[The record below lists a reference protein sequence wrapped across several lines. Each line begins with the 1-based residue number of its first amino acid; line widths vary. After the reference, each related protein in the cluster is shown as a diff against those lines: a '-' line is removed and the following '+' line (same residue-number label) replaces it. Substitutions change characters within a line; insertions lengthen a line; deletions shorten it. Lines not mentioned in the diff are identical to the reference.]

1 MYSIPMCAD
10 FVPINRPLLDEREM
24 RAAQAVLESGILTTP
39 APEGG
44 PAVRRLERKV
54 CDYTGSRYAV
64 AVGSGTA
71 ALQAALMA
79 LDISAGDEV
88 VVPSFSY
95 VATAN
100 AVRSVGARPVFADI
114 SDDYTMNPDS
124 LRDCI
129 GPKTA
134 AVIPVH
140 LYGRVARM
148 DVISEIS
155 ESAGIHVIEDAAQ
168 SLGSTLDGRHTGTMS
183 EMGCYSLYP
192 GKVATS
198 GEGGIIT
205 TGDKMLK
212 NRLRATR
219 NHGNTGD
226 AFEVLGTNMRLP
238 EVSAA
243 IGAVQMDKLPGFL
256 ERRRRNAVRLSD
268 ALAGSGLSLPR
279 PRVHENPNW
288 NLYTAS
294 SHDRDNLL
302 YGLNHNGV
310 GAAVYYKTPIHKTPL
325 YADGATRLPVTER
338 AAQTVISLPVHPG
351 VGEEEIRRM
360 ADIIKDQ

>member
-1 MYSIPMCAD
+1 MCAD
-10 FVPINRPLLDEREM
+10 FIPINRPMLDVKEI
-24 RAAQAVLESGILTTP
+24 RAAQAVLESGILTSP
-39 APEGG
+39 SPEGG
-44 PAVRRLERKV
+44 PAVQRLERKV

-79 LDISAGDEV
+79 LDISVGDEV

-114 SDDYTMNPDS
+114 SDDYTMSPDS
-124 LRDCI
+124 LRGRI

-134 AVIPVH
+134 AIIPVH

-148 DVISEIS
+148 GMISEIS

-168 SLGSTLDGRHTGTMS
+168 SLGSTIDGRHTGTLS

-205 TGDKMLK
+205 TDNKMLK
-212 NRLRATR
+212 DRLCAVR

-226 AFEVLGTNMRLP
+226 AFEVLGTNLRLP

-256 ERRRRNAVRLSD
+256 ERRRHNAARLSD
-268 ALAGSGLSLPR
+268 VLAESGLSLPR
-279 PRVHENPNW
+279 PRRHENPNW
-288 NLYTAS
+288 NLYTVS
-294 SHDRDNLL
+294 SDDRDHLL
-302 YGLNHNGV
+302 DRLNRNGV
-310 GAAVYYKTPIHKTPL
+310 GAAVYYKTPIHATPL
-325 YADGATRLPVTER
+325 YADGTTNLPVTER
-338 AAQTVISLPVHPG
+338 AAQTVISLPVHPQ
-351 VGEEEIRRM
+351 VGEEEICRM
-360 ADIIKDQ
+360 VNIIKDQ

>member
-1 MYSIPMCAD
+1 MCAD
-10 FVPINRPLLDEREM
+10 FIPINRPILDDAEI
-24 RAAQAVLESGILTTP
+24 RAAQAVLESGILTSP
-39 APEGG
+39 SPDGG
-44 PAVRRLERKV
+44 PAVQRLEHKV

-79 LDISAGDEV
+79 LDISVGDEV

-114 SDDYTMNPDS
+114 SDDHTMNTDS
-124 LRDCI
+124 LRNCI
-129 GPKTA
+129 GPKTV

-140 LYGRVARM
+140 LYGRVAHM
-148 DVISEIS
+148 DIISEIS

-168 SLGSTLDGRHTGTMS
+168 SLGSTIDGHHTGTLS

-205 TGDKMLK
+205 TDNKTLK
-212 NRLRATR
+212 DRLCAVR

-226 AFEVLGTNMRLP
+226 AFEVLGTNLRLP
-238 EVSAA
+238 EISAA

-256 ERRRRNAVRLSD
+256 ERRRHNAARLSD
-268 ALAGSGLSLPR
+268 ILAESGLLLPR
-279 PRVHENPNW
+279 PRRHENPNW

-294 SHDRDNLL
+294 SDDRDHLL
-302 YGLNHNGV
+302 DGLNRNGV
-310 GAAVYYKTPIHKTPL
+310 GAAVYYRTPIHATPL
-325 YADGATRLPVTER
+325 YADGTTSLPETDR

-351 VGEEEIRRM
+351 VGEAEIYRM
-360 ADIIKDQ
+360 TKIIKDQ